1 MSHENHPQNTHTD
14 THSTTKCFQAVTIIV
29 MRIIIIN
36 SYALV
41 VFFPL
46 RTKKFRYKAKKTSTQ
61 WQDIILGGFIVHYI
75 NHLSVLSV

>member
-1 MSHENHPQNTHTD
+1 M
-14 THSTTKCFQAVTIIV
+14 
-29 MRIIIIN
+29 
-36 SYALV
+36 LLL

>member
-41 VFFPL
+41 VFFSSAY
-46 RTKKFRYKAKKTSTQ
+46 KKVSIQGEKDKHTMVGYYFRWIYCA
-61 WQDIILGGFIVHYI
+61 LY
-75 NHLSVLSV
+75 

>member
-29 MRIIIIN
+29 MRIIIPM
-36 SYALV
+36 LLLF
-41 VFFPL
+41 FFPL

>member
-29 MRIIIIN
+29 MRIPM
-36 SYALV
+36 LLLF
-41 VFFPL
+41 FFPL